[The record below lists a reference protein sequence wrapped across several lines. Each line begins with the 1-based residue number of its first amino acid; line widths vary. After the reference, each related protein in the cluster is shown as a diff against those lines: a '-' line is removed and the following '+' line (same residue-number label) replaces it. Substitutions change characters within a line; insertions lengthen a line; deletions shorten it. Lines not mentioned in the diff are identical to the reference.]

1 MKIRVFLDASILFA
15 AVWSETGGAR
25 LILKLGEA
33 GAIELWTGPWTLR
46 ETDAVLDRKSPKSK
60 SYFAL
65 LLDRA
70 RIQVGPEAS
79 RGDMEKAESVVDY
92 APDAR
97 VLAEALTAGADYFVS
112 FDRKHLIGN
121 PRTGQLPFRLG
132 TAGDFIE
139 WYRGQLQL

>member
-1 MKIRVFLDASILFA
+1 MKIRVFLDASIPFA

-33 GAIELWTGPWTLR
+33 GVIELWTGPWVLR
-46 ETDAVLDRKSPKSK
+46 EIDAVLDRKSPKSK
-60 SYFAL
+60 AYFAL

-79 RGDMEKAESVVDY
+79 GVTMERAESVVDY

-97 VLAEALTAGADYFVS
+97 VPAEALAVGVDYFIS
-112 FDRKHLIGN
+112 FDRKHFAGN
-121 PRTGQLPFRLG
+121 PKTGQLPFHIG
-132 TAGDFIE
+132 TAGDFIQ
-139 WYRGQLQL
+139 WYRSQLRL